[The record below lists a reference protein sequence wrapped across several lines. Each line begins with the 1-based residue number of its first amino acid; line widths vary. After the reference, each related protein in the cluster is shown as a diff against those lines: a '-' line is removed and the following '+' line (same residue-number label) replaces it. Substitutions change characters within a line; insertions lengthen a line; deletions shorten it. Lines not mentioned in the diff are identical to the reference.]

1 MCEFSSCSSL
11 IPEKSLKFLKGQW
24 EVTLSAANRIKLG
37 HWYPKFTRLKVAEYE
52 LFAIVFPARTF
63 LKAILNECFNIK
75 AYKVHYRLQ

>member
-1 MCEFSSCSSL
+1 M

-24 EVTLSAANRIKLG
+24 EITLSATSRIKLR
-37 HWYPKFTRLKVAEYE
+37 HWYPKITRLSVTEYG

-75 AYKVHYRLQ
+75 AYIVHYRLQ